1 MTATLSVASFG
12 ETYFGE
18 ADLGDPR
25 RTRRLVKV
33 ADQLLAHPGG
43 TLPTKLQSPADLDAL
58 YRLANRVEVTH
69 AAVIDPVKALT
80 LARVEEHAGTV
91 LILHDTTELDYSTL
105 GTLRNQLG
113 QIGDGRG
120 RGYECHNS
128 LAIDPQTNE
137 VLGLANQILHH
148 RANVPKGEGVAAKR
162 KRKSRESL
170 LWLHGTAGLPGE
182 RRVVDVC
189 DRGADTFEFL
199 EHEIRSGRTFV
210 IRSKANRSVSVGHD
224 ASTKPRCLLQGLL
237 RGTPQLG
244 TKILDLGSQR
254 GDRPRKVRLAVT
266 ALAVTVHP
274 PHVRKGNYPRVPLQ
288 VWAVRVW
295 ELSPP
300 AGEKALEWILLTNHP
315 CPDLKN
321 ACIVSG
327 YYERRWV
334 VEEFHKAMKTGLGVE
349 EMQFTTTAALEP
361 MIALFSTIAT
371 ALLNLRAIG
380 RQPDA
385 KTRPARELFSLQY
398 LKVLSGWR
406 YREFRRDLTIHDF
419 LFGVARL
426 GGHQNRKS
434 DKSPGWLVLW
444 RGWAKLQSMREG
456 ADAVRHLRCGET

>member
-12 ETYFGE
+12 ETCFGM

-25 RTRRLVKV
+25 RVRRLVKV

-43 TLPTKLQSPADLDAL
+43 TLPAKLGSPADLDAL

-69 AAVIDPVKALT
+69 TAVIDPVKALT
-80 LARVEEHAGTV
+80 LSRIDEHPGTV
-91 LILHDTTELDYSTL
+91 LVLHDTTELDYTSL
-105 GTLRNQLG
+105 GSLRDQLG

-137 VLGLANQILHH
+137 VLGLASQILHH

-199 EHEIRSGRTFV
+199 EHEMRSGRTFV
-210 IRSKANRSVSVGHD
+210 VRSKANRSVSIGHD
-224 ASTKPRCLLQGLL
+224 ASTKSRCLLYGLL
-237 RGTPQLG
+237 RDTPPLG
-244 TKILDLGSQR
+244 TKILDLGSRR
-254 GDRPRKVRLAVT
+254 GNRPRKIRLSVA
-266 ALAVTVHP
+266 ALAVTIHP
-274 PHVRKGNYPRVPLQ
+274 PHVRKGNYQRVPLQ
-288 VWAVRVW
+288 VWAVRIW
-295 ELSPP
+295 EPKPP
-300 AGEKALEWILLTNHP
+300 AGEKALEWILLTNQA

-321 ACIVSG
+321 ASIVSG
-327 YYERRWV
+327 YYERRWI

-398 LKVLSGWR
+398 VRVLSAWR
-406 YREFRRDLTIHDF
+406 YREIRVDLTIHDF

-456 ADAVRHLRCGET
+456 ADAMRQLRCGET